1 MTSDRVRDIFLAA
14 IDLAGAARDRYL
26 AEACGG
32 DEALRARVDRLLA
45 IDAAEDT
52 ARTESVSSQDS
63 TKSVGDGSG
72 GDAPIPAPGG
82 GLPMGFR
89 IGDLVDGFKLLEV
102 IGEGGMGVV
111 YLAEQQVPVKRRIAL
126 KVIKPG
132 MDSKAV
138 LARFEAERQAL
149 ALMDHPGIARVLQAG
164 TTEVGL
170 PYFVMEYVKGDSIT
184 TAADR
189 LRLDTRQR
197 LELMIKVCE
206 AVQHAHMKGV
216 IHRDLKPSNILV
228 TTGANDE
235 MVVKIIDF
243 GVAKA
248 MSQPLT
254 DMTLHTQV
262 GHFIG
267 TPAYMSPEQ
276 AELTSSDIDTRTDVY
291 SLGVVLYELLT
302 GQLPFDPSDLREAGL
317 EEMRRR
323 IREDDPPKPSTRL
336 TRLDDETATRISK
349 ARKTRL
355 DQLQRSLAIEL
366 DWIPLRA
373 LRKQRG
379 DRYASP
385 TDLGRDLRRYL
396 EGEPLEAGP
405 ESAGYRLRKFVA
417 KRRAPIAVAG
427 AIAVILSLA
436 TVVSG
441 WWAVEASR
449 ARDDESVARAT
460 AEEERQSA
468 DVARALAEAK
478 VGEALAAQARAEDFL
493 TVFSVS
499 KALNAAREGDPSTV
513 RTQLA
518 IVEELG
524 RGDRFDVGLARAM
537 ADQSIASLR
546 GHEKLVDSVAFSPD
560 GSVLASGSDDGTIRL
575 WDVSTEQPI
584 GEPLRGHDRRVT
596 SVAFS
601 PDGSLLASG
610 SWDVTIRLWDVSTG
624 QPIGEPLRGSEDT
637 VLDIAFSPDG
647 SVLASGSWD
656 STIRLWDVSTW
667 QPIGEPLRGPV
678 NQPVF
683 AVAFSPD
690 GSMLASGAE
699 DSTIRLWDVSTGQPI
714 GEPLHGHDRAVW

>member
-235 MVVKIIDF
+235 LVVKIIDF

-417 KRRAPIAVAG
+417 KRRTPIAVGG

-478 VGEALAAQARAEDFL
+478 VGEALAAKARAEDFL
-493 TVFSVS
+493 TVISVS

-513 RTQLA
+513 RTELA

-546 GHEKLVDSVAFSPD
+546 GHEMRVDSVAFSPD
-560 GSVLASGSDDGTIRL
+560 GSMLASGSDDGTIRL

-584 GEPLRGHDRRVT
+584 GEPLRGHRPTVSL

-601 PDGSLLASG
+601 PRRFVA
-610 SWDVTIRLWDVSTG
+610 
-624 QPIGEPLRGSEDT
+624 GEREL
-637 VLDIAFSPDG
+637 
-647 SVLASGSWD
+647 
-656 STIRLWDVSTW
+656 
-667 QPIGEPLRGPV
+667 
-678 NQPVF
+678 
-683 AVAFSPD
+683 
-690 GSMLASGAE
+690 
-699 DSTIRLWDVSTGQPI
+699 
-714 GEPLHGHDRAVW
+714 